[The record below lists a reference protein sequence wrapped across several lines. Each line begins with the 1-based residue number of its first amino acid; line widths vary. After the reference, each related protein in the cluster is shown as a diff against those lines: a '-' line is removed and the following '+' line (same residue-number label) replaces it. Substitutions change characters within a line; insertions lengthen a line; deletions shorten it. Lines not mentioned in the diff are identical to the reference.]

1 MTKCGA
7 FPRGAAM
14 LALVCLLAGF
24 LPGRPAWAGA
34 ADTAGAPIVIG
45 TTHRLPSAVLG
56 DTRELNVR
64 LPAGYGAGDR
74 AYPVV
79 YLLDG
84 GLEQDFG
91 HIAGLAQLGDLSGT
105 FGPFILVGVQT
116 RTRRAELTPP
126 ASDPRYR
133 AAFPDAGG
141 AERFRRF
148 LSEEVF
154 PFVAARYRTDGRRAV
169 MGESLAGLFVVDTL
183 LRAPTLFQD
192 YIAISPSLWWD
203 DRSGLRDPGPRLD
216 LAALKG
222 RRLFLAMANEGGT
235 MQSGVDGLREALEAR
250 PAPGF
255 AWRYSDRSA
264 TDTHATILHSAAE
277 DAFRA
282 FYAAPPIDYGPT
294 PWFMIEG
301 ASPPP
306 AAQSR

>member
-1 MTKCGA
+1 MMIGGA
-7 FPRGAAM
+7 VRRGAAT
-14 LALVCLLAGF
+14 LAVVCGLAGL
-24 LPGRPAWAGA
+24 LPAGPARADGPDGA
-34 ADTAGAPIVIG
+34 SAPIVVG
-45 TTHRLPSAVLG
+45 TTHRLRSAVLG

-64 LPAGYGAGDR
+64 LPAGYEEGYR

-126 ASDPRYR
+126 ATDPRYK

-141 AERFRRF
+141 ADRFRRF

-154 PFVAARYRTDGRRAV
+154 PFVAARYRSEGRRAV

-183 LRAPTLFQD
+183 LREPTLFQD
-192 YIAISPSLWWD
+192 YVAVSPSLWWD
-203 DRSGLRDPGPRLD
+203 DCRGLRDPELRLD
-216 LAALKG
+216 AAALKG

-235 MQSGVDGLREALEAR
+235 MQSGVDRLRQALERR

-255 AWRYSDRSA
+255 AWWYSDRSA

-277 DAFRA
+277 AAFRA